1 MAKLGSASEVEAY
14 WNAAAPHL
22 QARFCHN
29 SLGTKIKI
37 ERIGIFKHYAG
48 KTFTASTG
56 LNIMQDDTEADL
68 GSADLMV
75 YMCHDTSSLY
85 GTVGKAYMSKVC
97 WPPYANKL
105 KQSINEWRPT
115 SVKFGGVSK
124 LYKL

>member
-37 ERIGIFKHYAG
+37 ERIGYFKHYAG
-48 KTFTASTG
+48 KTITADDG
-56 LNIMQDDTEADL
+56 LKAMRDDTEADL

-75 YMCHDTSSLY
+75 YMCHDTSSSGY
-85 GTVGKAYMSKVC
+85 GGMAYKYKVC
-97 WPPYANKL
+97 MPPHKNKY
-105 KQSINEWRPT
+105 KQSINEWRST
-115 SVKFGGVSK
+115 SSSFAGVNN
-124 LYKL
+124 LYN